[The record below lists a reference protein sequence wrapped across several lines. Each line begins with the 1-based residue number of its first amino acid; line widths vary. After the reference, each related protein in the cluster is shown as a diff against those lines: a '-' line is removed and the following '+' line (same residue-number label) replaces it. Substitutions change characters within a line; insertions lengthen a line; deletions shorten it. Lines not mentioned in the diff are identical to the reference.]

1 MTSPAFLTIGAVI
14 AVSLISLIG
23 IALFLMKKNI
33 MERTLLYFVSFST
46 GALLGDVF
54 LHIMPELA
62 EGDTPLEKAL
72 ILVLTGIVLSFV
84 LEKMI
89 AWQHCHV
96 MPKDGEIHHHHRVG
110 TMNLVGDAVHNFI
123 DGALIAG
130 SFLVSIPVG
139 IATTV
144 AVALHEIPQEIG
156 DFAILLY
163 SGYEKGRALLFN
175 VLSACAALLGAILVL
190 LASSS
195 LPLIGSVLLPLA
207 AGNFV
212 YIAGA
217 DLIPELHKE
226 TRLRQALIQ
235 LLCMVGGIL
244 VMYGL
249 TMVE

>member
-1 MTSPAFLTIGAVI
+1 MSPTLLTII
-14 AVSLISLIG
+14 AVLAVSAIAFIG
-23 IALFLMKKNI
+23 ILLFLMSETMVK
-33 MERTLLYFVSFST
+33 RWLLYFVSFST

-54 LHIMPELA
+54 IHIIPEIA
-62 EGDTPLEKAL
+62 EKEGFLTTGLL
-72 ILVLTGIVLSFV
+72 IVLLGIVLSFV
-84 LEKMI
+84 MEKMI
-89 AWQHCHV
+89 HWRHCHHIDCAEHNAPLG
-96 MPKDGEIHHHHRVG
+96 M
-110 TMNLVGDAVHNFI
+110 MNLFGDAVHNFI

-130 SFLVSIPVG
+130 SFLVSVPVG

-163 SGYEKGRALLFN
+163 SGYAKKRALLLNF
-175 VLSACAALLGAILVL
+175 LTALAALLGAMIVIL
-190 LASSS
+190 SSGS
-195 LPLIGSVLLPLA
+195 LPLIGTYLLPLA

-226 TRLRQALIQ
+226 TRLKQALIQ
-235 LLCMVGGIL
+235 LLCMIAGIL

>member
-1 MTSPAFLTIGAVI
+1 MSPTLLTII
-14 AVSLISLIG
+14 AVLAVSAIAFIG
-23 IALFLMKKNI
+23 ILLFLMSETIVK
-33 MERTLLYFVSFST
+33 RWLLYFVSFST

-54 LHIMPELA
+54 IHIIPEIA
-62 EGDTPLEKAL
+62 EKEGFLTTGLL
-72 ILVLTGIVLSFV
+72 IVLLGIVLSFV
-84 LEKMI
+84 MEKMI
-89 AWQHCHV
+89 HWRHCHHIDCENHKAPLG
-96 MPKDGEIHHHHRVG
+96 M
-110 TMNLVGDAVHNFI
+110 MNLFGDAVHNFI

-130 SFLVSIPVG
+130 SFLVSVPVG

-163 SGYEKGRALLFN
+163 SGYTKKRALLLNF
-175 VLSACAALLGAILVL
+175 LTALAALLGAAIVIL
-190 LASSS
+190 SSNS
-195 LPLIGSVLLPLA
+195 LPLIGSYLLPLA

-226 TRLRQALIQ
+226 TRLKQAAIQ
-235 LLCMVGGIL
+235 LLCMIAGIL

-249 TMVE
+249 TLV